1 MKKEVIKDFGSIVV
15 PSKWEDITLSKY
27 IEIEKF
33 YENKDEQFN
42 IVDVLDILIDK
53 DRDYINSLPS
63 DFIDIIFTHLMFLQT
78 PPIVGEPTNKIEI
91 DGETYSINT
100 SEKLRVGEYVAVDSV
115 MKGDK
120 HNYAAMLAILCRKEG
135 EIYDSKFENEV
146 LEGRIKMFE
155 KQPITKILA
164 VIAFFL
170 DLYTMLEMPTQLSF
184 QIMEAINLTRQDIEN
199 LQKNGEVSKRYM
211 KSLMKKLE
219 KLEKSINSI

>member
-63 DFIDIIFTHLMFLQT
+63 DFIDIIFAHLMFLQT

-91 DGETYSINT
+91 DGDTYSINVQ
-100 SEKLRVGEYVAVDSV
+100 EKLRVGEYVAVDSV

-120 HNYAAMLAILCRKEG
+120 HNYTAMLAILCRKDG

-146 LEGRIKMFE
+146 LEDRIKLFE

-170 DLYTMLEMPTQLSF
+170 DLYTMLEMPTQLSS
-184 QIMEAINLTRQDIEN
+184 QIREAINLTRQDIEN
-199 LQKNGEVSKRYM
+199 LQKNGGVSKRYM